1 MNVCLLVGC
10 CVLPWHSIVVNDK
23 TQDLDF
29 MITPITGYAWMF
41 ASVQDPN
48 NPAKLP
54 DQHTATWTT
63 TFFNATEIRISHLE

>member
-1 MNVCLLVGC
+1 
-10 CVLPWHSIVVNDK
+10 
-23 TQDLDF
+23 